1 MSAIRLAPPFV
12 ALALIGT
19 PALAQD
25 AAPTDDSATAPVES
39 SDVVSTLRDP
49 QVQATATAAA
59 AILGELLLDVPVG
72 PLVAVMDD
80 TVDRL
85 ADEAGTQPPARTE
98 VAPDATLRD
107 LVGPQGDRMATELAT
122 RVPQAMEAAAEV
134 AVAVEKAKPAL
145 GKLAAKM
152 KRALPANFPSF
163 PRD

>member
-1 MSAIRLAPPFV
+1 M
-12 ALALIGT
+12 
-19 PALAQD
+19 
-25 AAPTDDSATAPVES
+25 AA
-39 SDVVSTLRDP
+39 TL
-49 QVQATATAAA
+49 VNVWAAR
-59 AILGELLLDVPVG
+59 G
-72 PLVAVMDD
+72 D
-80 TVDRL
+80 TVTLVPTYSSRGNCFYPLSDDVDVKWL
-85 ADEAGTQPPARTE
+85 ADEAGTQAPARSE